1 MDDKGP
7 LVTQDERSAC
17 KLYLQ
22 DVSVTI
28 NNTPI
33 LNKITMPIYKNKV
46 TAIIGASG
54 CGKTT
59 LLKTIND
66 SLPADANVMGAIRVD
81 DELSDC
87 GDDMAI
93 SSKGRQLLTR
103 KAKKVALIGQQPV
116 VFPFSIYKN
125 MTYALTYYGLTN
137 SDEVQPVVEGALRK
151 AGLYDEVKNQLD
163 KPAQSLSGGQ
173 QQRLCIARQLAIE
186 PEIILLDEPCSALD
200 VKNTVKIEET
210 LARLKS
216 ECTIVVVTH
225 NIAQVKR
232 LADYVAFMEEGQIV
246 EFGETQDILE
256 HPRDIRTRE
265 YLEYGV

>member
-1 MDDKGP
+1 MDDKKT
-7 LVTQDERSAC
+7 LSALDERSAC

-22 DVSVTI
+22 DISVTI

-66 SLPADANVMGAIRVD
+66 SLPVGAKVVGVITGDGEQSDCDGDTAIR
-81 DELSDC
+81 
-87 GDDMAI
+87 
-93 SSKGRQLLTR
+93 KKRQLLVAK
-103 KAKKVALIGQQPV
+103 KAKRVALIGQQPV

-125 MTYALTYYGLTN
+125 MTYALTYYGITN
-137 SDEVQPVVEGALRK
+137 ASEVEPIVRGALGK
-151 AGLYDEVKNQLD
+151 AGLYEEVKNHLD
-163 KPAQSLSGGQ
+163 KPARSLSGGQ

-186 PEIILLDEPCSALD
+186 PELILLDEPCSSLD

-210 LARLKS
+210 LHRLQT
-216 ECTIVVVTH
+216 ECTIVIVTH

-232 LADYVAFMEEGQIV
+232 LADYVAFMEEGHIV
-246 EFGETQDILE
+246 EFGPTREILE